1 MEDSTLKD
9 DFYVTYIGGVDVV
22 LVIQWLY
29 SQGTYSTNHWNT
41 FLSFHQDVYMDMMH
55 EAMGQSLA
63 HCMVLNVSLVS
74 YV

>member
-1 MEDSTLKD
+1 
-9 DFYVTYIGGVDVV
+9 

-55 EAMGQSLA
+55 QAMSQSLA